1 MRNIHI
7 LMSFWNLLFFVFAD
21 DNILLK
27 ADNIVSE
34 RAEAEM
40 EYLEAMIEKM
50 ESDEWIEKHGSM
62 DAGSEEYMAYMK
74 SFEDEL

>member
-1 MRNIHI
+1 MRNIYI

-21 DNILLK
+21 ENILLK
-27 ADNIVSE
+27 ADNIVTE

-40 EYLEAMIEKM
+40 EYLEAMIENM
-50 ESDEWIEKHGSM
+50 ESDEWLEKHASM